1 MGCIIGYHNSI
12 SKEITKMLFRNQKSP
27 KPLSQS
33 IFIFETYYNIHV
45 ITNIEC
51 YLQILNCSKSD
62 KNSGHK
68 IQKHIN
74 ERSAISKNVQSVIS
88 DLLHRIFRQF
98 QNQSKHWHRMLQ
110 INIIIYFWNVK
121 LIVNEDPKNTYQWH
135 VIFFTKKIKSEIYWH
150 CHIHRQLHLT

>member
-1 MGCIIGYHNSI
+1 
-12 SKEITKMLFRNQKSP
+12 MLFRNQKSP

-88 DLLHRIFRQF
+88 DLPHRIFRQF
-98 QNQSKHWHRMLQ
+98 QNQSK
-110 INIIIYFWNVK
+110 
-121 LIVNEDPKNTYQWH
+121 D
-135 VIFFTKKIKSEIYWH
+135 
-150 CHIHRQLHLT
+150 